1 MPGTSWQVIIPGGR
15 TRDWPLEVGGGAGP
29 GEAAGAV
36 EYANAAA
43 AEAACTCSLGGW
55 GYAGV
60 PICGQPV
67 MHDIQSRDREE
78 MGRVCD
84 RGWRWPCSA
93 A

>member
-1 MPGTSWQVIIPGGR
+1 LPGTSWQVIIPGGR
-15 TRDWPLEVGGGAGP
+15 TRDWPLEVGVRAGP

-55 GYAGV
+55 GYVGYG
-60 PICGQPV
+60 PGTG
-67 MHDIQSRDREE
+67 EE
-78 MGRVCD
+78 MGRVRD